1 MVEETQENA
10 VQEEEGK
17 EEIKPEFEL
26 KLEEMRAENER
37 MEKNIQ
43 QLKELK
49 AFDAL
54 SGKADA
60 GQTSEKPQEET
71 PEEYARR
78 ALQGD
83 MNK

>member
-1 MVEETQENA
+1 MEEENA
-10 VQEEEGK
+10 MQEEK
-17 EEIKPEFEL
+17 TEEVKKPEFEI

-37 MEKNIQ
+37 MERNIQ

>member
-37 MEKNIQ
+37 MERNIQ

-54 SGKADA
+54 SGKTDA
-60 GQTSEKPQEET
+60 GQPPVKTEET
-71 PEEYARR
+71 QEEYAKR
-78 ALQGD
+78 ALEG
-83 MNK
+83 KI